1 MKENLEE
8 EHEPIL
14 AVDLIDEGSN
24 RKDEAL
30 GYDAKSLNSS
40 DSSKSSDDNTI
51 VAVDSSTNGR
61 IPYKITSN
69 KSIINS

>member
-14 AVDLIDEGSN
+14 AVDFIDEESN
-24 RKDEAL
+24 RRDEAL

-40 DSSKSSDDNTI
+40 DSSKSSDDTTI
-51 VAVDSSTNGR
+51 VAVDNSTNGR
-61 IPYKITSN
+61 TPYKITSN
-69 KSIINS
+69 KLVTK